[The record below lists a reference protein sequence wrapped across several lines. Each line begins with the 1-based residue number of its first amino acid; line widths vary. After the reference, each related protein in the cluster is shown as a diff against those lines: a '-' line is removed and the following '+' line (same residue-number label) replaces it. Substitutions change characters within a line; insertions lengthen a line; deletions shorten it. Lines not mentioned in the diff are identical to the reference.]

1 MRKKTEEIF
10 PDEVL
15 LNKIYFLRG
24 EKVMLDKDL
33 ATLYGVKPIQ
43 LRQQVKRNAIR
54 FPEHFMFQLNK
65 TEIEIMVSQNVIPS
79 LKHLG
84 GHLPYA
90 FSEHGALML
99 ANVIKSER
107 AIKVSIRII
116 ELFVKLRK
124 FNLSY
129 DELRREM
136 ERIKEKVNNHDK
148 NIELVFSYIDEL
160 TEKREKRKPKR
171 RIGFKLDKKLSKN
184 D

>member
-1 MRKKTEEIF
+1 MKEETEEIL
-10 PDEVL
+10 PDEIL
-15 LNKIYFLRG
+15 LNKIYFLRE
-24 EKVMLDKDL
+24 EKVLLDRDL
-33 ATLYGVKPIQ
+33 ALLYGVKPRR
-43 LRQQVKRNAIR
+43 LREQVKRNLLR
-54 FPEHFMFQLNK
+54 FPEHFMFQLSK
-65 TEIEIMVSQNVIPS
+65 AEAEIMVSQNATPS

-90 FSEHGALML
+90 FTEHGALML

-129 DELRREM
+129 EDLRREM
-136 ERIKEKVNNHDK
+136 ERIKEKVNNQDK

-160 TEKREKRKPKR
+160 SEKKEKIKTKGT
-171 RIGFKLDKKLSKN
+171 IGFKLNKK
-184 D
+184 

>member
-1 MRKKTEEIF
+1 MKEKKEEIL

-15 LNKIYFLRG
+15 LNKIYFLRE
-24 EKVMLDKDL
+24 EKVMLDRDL
-33 ATLYGVKPIQ
+33 ALLYGVKPIQ
-43 LRQQVKRNAIR
+43 LRQQVKRNTIR

-65 TEIEIMVSQNVIPS
+65 TEVEIMVSQNVIPS

-90 FSEHGALML
+90 FTEHGALML

-129 DELRREM
+129 HELRREM
-136 ERIKEKVNNHDK
+136 ERIKSKLDNNDK
-148 NIELVFSYIDEL
+148 NIELLFSYFDEL
-160 TEKREKRKPKR
+160 IEKKEKRNTSP
-171 RIGFKLDKKLSKN
+171 RIGFKLYKK
-184 D
+184 

>member
-1 MRKKTEEIF
+1 MIKENNGEIL

-15 LNKIYFLRG
+15 LNKIYFLRE
-24 EKVMLDKDL
+24 EKVMLDRDL
-33 ATLYGVKPIQ
+33 ALLYGVKPRR
-43 LRQQVKRNAIR
+43 LREQVKRNLVR
-54 FPEHFMFQLNK
+54 FPEHFMFQLSK
-65 TEIEIMVSQNVIPS
+65 AEAEIMVSQNATPS

-90 FSEHGALML
+90 FTEHGALML

-129 DELRREM
+129 EELRREM
-136 ERIKEKVNNHDK
+136 ERIKQKVSNQDK
-148 NIELVFSYIDEL
+148 NIELIFSYMDEL
-160 TEKREKRKPKR
+160 TQKKEKRKPKS
-171 RIGFKLDKKLSKN
+171 RIGFKIDKK
-184 D
+184 

>member
-1 MRKKTEEIF
+1 MKEKIDDLI
-10 PDEVL
+10 PDEAL
-15 LNKIYFLRG
+15 ISKIYFVRK

-33 ATLYGVKPIQ
+33 AELYGVKPRR
-43 LRQQVKRNAIR
+43 LREQVKRNINR
-54 FPEHFMFQLNK
+54 FPDHFMFQLTK
-65 TEIEIMVSQNVIPS
+65 VEIEIMVSQNVIPS
-79 LKHLG
+79 MKHLG

-90 FSEHGALML
+90 FTEHGALML

-136 ERIKEKVNNHDK
+136 ERIKEKVSNQDK

-160 TEKREKRKPKR
+160 TEKKEKTKTKR
-171 RIGFKLDKKLSKN
+171 PIGFKLNKK
-184 D
+184 

>member
-1 MRKKTEEIF
+1 
-10 PDEVL
+10 
-15 LNKIYFLRG
+15 
-24 EKVMLDKDL
+24 
-33 ATLYGVKPIQ
+33 
-43 LRQQVKRNAIR
+43 
-54 FPEHFMFQLNK
+54 
-65 TEIEIMVSQNVIPS
+65 
-79 LKHLG
+79 
-84 GHLPYA
+84 
-90 FSEHGALML
+90 ML

-160 TEKREKRKPKR
+160 TQKKEKRKPKN
-171 RIGFKLDKKLSKN
+171 RIGFKIDKK
-184 D
+184 

>member
-1 MRKKTEEIF
+1 MKEKKEEIF
-10 PDEVL
+10 PDEIL
-15 LNKIYFLRG
+15 LNKIYFLRQ

-33 ATLYGVKPIQ
+33 ALLYGVKPIQ

-54 FPEHFMFQLNK
+54 FPSHFMFQLSQ
-65 TEIEIMVSQNVIPS
+65 TETDIMVSQNVIPS
-79 LKHLG
+79 IKHLG
-84 GHLPYA
+84 GSLPYA
-90 FSEHGALML
+90 FTEHGALML

-136 ERIKEKVNNHDK
+136 ERIKEKVNNQDK

-160 TEKREKRKPKR
+160 SEKKEKRISKR
-171 RIGFKLDKKLSKN
+171 RIGFKLDKKKDKN
-184 D
+184 A